1 MTEIG
6 IFLSSE
12 DHGPTELVRL
22 AQQAEAAGF
31 RSVTVSDHYHPW
43 TDRQGESPFVWNVVG
58 AVAATT
64 QLRITTGV
72 TCPTMRIHPA
82 VIAQAAATSAVM
94 AQGRFRLGVGTGE
107 NLNEHVLGDRWPA
120 ADERME
126 MLEEA
131 VEVMRALWQG
141 KITDHEGK
149 HYKVVNARI
158 YTLPDEP
165 PPVIVS
171 GFGPKATA
179 MAARIGDGYMSTS
192 PEPDLPQQYSDDGGK
207 GPKVAL
213 MKVCWGDDEVQCRK
227 TAFELWPT
235 TGVPGELSQELPMPG
250 HFEQA
255 SEKVTEDDVA
265 KKIIC
270 GPDPQRH
277 LEMVQK
283 YAEAGYDEIY
293 VTQVG
298 EDVEGF
304 LDFYQREIVPKVA

>member
-12 DHGPTELVRL
+12 EHGPNDLVRM
-22 AQQAEAAGF
+22 AQQAESEGF
-31 RSVTVSDHYHPW
+31 RSVAVSDHFHPW
-43 TDRQGESPFVWNVVG
+43 IDRQGESPFVWNVIG
-58 AVAATT
+58 GIASTT
-64 QLRITTGV
+64 QLRITTAV
-72 TCPTMRIHPA
+72 TCPTMRTHPA

-94 AQGRFRLGVGTGE
+94 APGRFRLGVGTGE
-107 NLNEHVLGDRWPA
+107 NLNEHILGDRWPA

-131 VEVMRALWQG
+131 VEVMRELWKG

-158 YTLPDEP
+158 YSLPDEA
-165 PPVIVS
+165 PPVLVS
-171 GFGPKATA
+171 GFGPKATS
-179 MAARIGDGYMSTS
+179 MAARIGDGYVSTA
-192 PEPDLPQQYSDDGGK
+192 PEPDLPNQYSQEGGR

-213 MKVCWGDDEVQCRK
+213 MKVCWDEDEAKARK
-227 TAFELWPT
+227 TAFELWPS

-265 KKIIC
+265 EKIVC

-277 LEMVQK
+277 LEMINK
-283 YAEAGYDEIY
+283 YIAAGYDEIY
-293 VTQVG
+293 VGQVG
-298 EDVEGF
+298 PETAGMV
-304 LDFYQREIVPKVA
+304 DFYHREILPKVA